1 MPVEPVSAAG
11 GMYAAAPTRTPKQ
24 ELDGEVFLSLLVT
37 QLRNQDPSSPMDTT
51 QMIAQTTQLAM
62 MEELT
67 SISAAQ
73 EEAFGLQMRSAAA
86 DLIGRQV
93 SYTDAAGLPASGV
106 VTAVSYAGS
115 VPTVTVNGQDVA
127 LDAVAGIT
135 SAAGPAPAS
144 GVRAAGGDYSTTSV
158 AGYSGDQLANAAA
171 IVDAGRAMGLSE
183 RDVTIGVMTAMG
195 ESGLKVIDHGD
206 AAGPDSRGLFQ
217 QRDNGAWGT
226 YAERMDPTASAT
238 NFFKALTGI
247 DGRDA
252 MTPTAVA
259 HAVQRNA
266 DPNHYEKYWASAVE
280 VVKTL
285 TASQA

>member
-11 GMYAAAPTRTPKQ
+11 GMYATAPTRTPKQ
-24 ELDGEVFLSLLVT
+24 QLDGEVFLSLLVT

-73 EEAFGLQMRSAAA
+73 AESFGLQMRSAAA

-93 SYTDAAGLPASGV
+93 SYTDAAGLPAAGV
-106 VTAVSYAGS
+106 VTAVSYAGA

-127 LDAVAGIT
+127 LDAVTAIT
-135 SAAGPAPAS
+135 AAGAPSVS
-144 GVRAAGGDYSTTSV
+144 GVRAAGGDFGATSV
-158 AGYSGDQLANAAA
+158 AGYGREQLANASA
-171 IVDAGRAMGLSE
+171 IIDAGRAMGLSE

-195 ESGLKVIDHGD
+195 ESSLKVVDHGD

-238 NFFKALTGI
+238 NFFRALTTI

-285 TASQA
+285 TASQV